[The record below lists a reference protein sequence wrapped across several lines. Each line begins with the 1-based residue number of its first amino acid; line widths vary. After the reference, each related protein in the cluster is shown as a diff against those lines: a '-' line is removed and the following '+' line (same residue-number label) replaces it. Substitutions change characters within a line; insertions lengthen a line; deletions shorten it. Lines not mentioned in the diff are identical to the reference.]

1 MVTATGQNDNLR
13 FPGLPGNLTG
23 RCGTAQPNRIIIFI
37 GAPGSGK
44 GTQSSLLASRF
55 GIACISTGTI
65 LREESK
71 KNTPA
76 GFRLRQTMAT
86 GALVDDQTVCEA
98 VVSRIRDL
106 DDKSQASLILD
117 GFPRTVAQAKSLDHV
132 LESLGLPGPVVVHL
146 DVSNDVLLHRLARRR
161 QCAECGAIYN
171 LASGESG
178 ASGTSNTSNMGTR
191 CHVDGGAL
199 VERDDDREGVVA
211 RRLTA
216 YGLETLPV
224 VEYYQKRGDRNGLY
238 RRIDGNLGAA
248 EIANDVCDLVLLA
261 DTALAA

>member
-1 MVTATGQNDNLR
+1 MVMATGQNDNLR

-23 RCGTAQPNRIIIFI
+23 RCGTAQSNRIIILI

-44 GTQSSLLASRF
+44 GTQSSLLASRL

-117 GFPRTVAQAKSLDHV
+117 GFPRTVAQAKRLDHV

-146 DVSNDVLLHRLARRR
+146 DVPNDVLLHRLARRR

-171 LASGESG
+171 LASGS
-178 ASGTSNTSNMGTR
+178 SGTSNMGMR

-224 VEYYQKRGDRNGLY
+224 VEYYRKRGDRNGLY

-248 EIANDVCDLVLLA
+248 EIANDVCNLVLLA